1 MPGRADEP
9 ACWIPID
16 AKFPVEEW
24 ERLQDALERAD
35 GDAAEAARKALAG
48 FLRQQARTVR
58 ENYVSPPHT
67 SDFAFLYLPTESL
80 YAEMMARAGLAD
92 ELQREHRVMIAG
104 PSNFLALLNIVQMGF
119 RTVAIEQRSSEV
131 WLTLGA
137 VRTEFRKFGDVLT
150 RAQKKLQEASNTIEE
165 ARGKTTT
172 IARKLRDV
180 EGLPENEADRLLT
193 AARNRA
199 ASSKTTS
206 RVRPRKPRRPDAT
219 RPMWSAISRW
229 RRRRILR
236 RTAIP
241 DALWREATALRP
253 FLAIYDDD
261 ELRRLRE
268 KVVLFLHAKAIV
280 GARGHEVT
288 PLQRVVI
295 AIEACVLVL
304 ELDIAF
310 YDGFENV
317 IVYPGEFV
325 PDWEWEDEAGV
336 VHRND
341 EPMAGEAMPGG
352 PSCCHGP
359 TSLPAPTGRAPG

>member
-1 MPGRADEP
+1 
-9 ACWIPID
+9 
-16 AKFPVEEW
+16 
-24 ERLQDALERAD
+24 
-35 GDAAEAARKALAG
+35 
-48 FLRQQARTVR
+48 
-58 ENYVSPPHT
+58 
-67 SDFAFLYLPTESL
+67 
-80 YAEMMARAGLAD
+80 
-92 ELQREHRVMIAG
+92 MIAG

-131 WLTLGA
+131 WRTLGA

-172 IARKLRDV
+172 IARKLREV

-193 AARNRA
+193 GGEESGRLFDDDVAEP
-199 ASSKTTS
+199 
-206 RVRPRKPRRPDAT
+206 V
-219 RPMWSAISRW
+219 
-229 RRRRILR
+229 
-236 RTAIP
+236 
-241 DALWREATALRP
+241 
-253 FLAIYDDD
+253 LAIAGALTRRARCGARSPDGGGGESCVAPRFPMRCGAKPSHCGRFSRSTIDD
-261 ELRRLRE
+261 ELERLRE

-295 AIEACVLVL
+295 AVEACVLVL
-304 ELDIAF
+304 ELDMAF

-352 PSCCHGP
+352 PVVLSWPDVAAGADWESSRNESRHP
-359 TSLPAPTGRAPG
+359 RVRAQDRHAQRRGRRLSAAARRNVARRLDGRR